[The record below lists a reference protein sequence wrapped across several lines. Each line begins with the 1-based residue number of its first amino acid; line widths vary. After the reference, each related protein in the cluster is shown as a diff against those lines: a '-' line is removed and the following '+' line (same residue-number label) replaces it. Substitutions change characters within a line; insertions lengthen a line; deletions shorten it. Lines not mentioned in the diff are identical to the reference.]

1 MKFQKKG
8 MVVMNTEY
16 LIIEKEYGNHI
27 MPHKPKPL
35 CSCFI
40 GDKMV
45 DMYARFN
52 FDEKYVI
59 WNKAY
64 KGHTHEKSCFDN
76 ISVYDGNDD
85 EINKAI
91 NAIDEYFKHHQLYLH

>member
-1 MKFQKKG
+1 
-8 MVVMNTEY
+8 MNTEY
-16 LIIEKEYGNHI
+16 LIIEKECGNHV

-52 FDEKYVI
+52 FDVKTVG
-59 WNKAY
+59 WSKAY
-64 KGHTHEKSCFDN
+64 KGHSNDKDDFLNNME
-76 ISVYDGNDD
+76 VYDGGNE
-85 EINKAI
+85 EINKHLD
-91 NAIDEYFKHHQLYLH
+91 AIDKYFKYHQLYLH